1 MGWQRECHGCRDRGI
16 DCGPHHTTT
25 PSPSSNASIKVV
37 LLLPIREAEL
47 PRLCCL
53 VLHLHWYS
61 SPTGVPPFPY
71 VVMPQFQPSTS
82 SSHSTACPSSRRGT
96 AKPLGTLASLQLLVL
111 SWLPLTTPSLP
122 PPSPLVTARIC
133 VLFSRLF
140 LAVERSFFPPAFT
153 ALCPLSRGLF
163 PAPLLHSSLLPLSP
177 IRKRGARWE
186 GSCKP

>member
-1 MGWQRECHGCRDRGI
+1 MGVEI
-16 DCGPHHTTT
+16 VVLIAAHTT
-25 PSPSSNASIKVV
+25 PPH
-37 LLLPIREAEL
+37 LLPRQM
-47 PRLCCL
+47 PRLKLCFCYPSARL
-53 VLHLHWYS
+53 SFLGSAAWYS
-61 SPTGVPPFPY
+61 TFTGTPPPLASPPPSPY

-111 SWLPLTTPSLP
+111 SWLPLTTPSLRPPP

-177 IRKRGARWE
+177 IRKRGALWE
-186 GSCKP
+186 GACKP

>member
-1 MGWQRECHGCRDRGI
+1 MGVEI
-16 DCGPHHTTT
+16 VVLIAAHTTPPHLLPRQMPRLKLCFCYPSARLSFLGSAAWYSTFTGT
-25 PSPSSNASIKVV
+25 PPPLAPPPPPTLSCHSSNLRLPAVIAPLAPVADAVLQSPSA
-37 LLLPIREAEL
+37 LLLL
-47 PRLCCL
+47 SSF
-53 VLHLHWYS
+53 WYFL
-61 SPTGVPPFPY
+61 GFPL
-71 VVMPQFQPSTS
+71 Q
-82 SSHSTACPSSRRGT
+82 RRRFT
-96 AKPLGTLASLQLLVL
+96 
-111 SWLPLTTPSLP
+111 

-186 GSCKP
+186 GACKP